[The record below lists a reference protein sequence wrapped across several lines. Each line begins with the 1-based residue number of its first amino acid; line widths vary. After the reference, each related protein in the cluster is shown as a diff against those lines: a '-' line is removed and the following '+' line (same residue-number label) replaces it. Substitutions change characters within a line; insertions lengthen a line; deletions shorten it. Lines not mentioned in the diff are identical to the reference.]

1 MIAHWMLYCLAVG
14 ALLAMGALA
23 MERAMRAF
31 ALPQRWVW
39 AVAMVAMVA
48 LPAAARWMPR
58 APQPFGAAVSGE
70 IGTPIRSA
78 EIGGGAES
86 RPRFDVAALDRPLVI
101 GWMGMTA
108 AALLALVAAWAVL
121 ERRRRGWRAA
131 EMDGV
136 PVLLSP
142 ATGPAVIGL
151 FRSRIVLPQ
160 WVVADAS
167 DDVRA
172 LLLEH
177 EREHLR
183 AGDPRLLALGLAVV
197 ALMPWNPAAWW
208 QLRRLRLAVEV
219 DCDARVLARRADVR
233 AYGSLLLEVGR
244 RGTSGHLVAAAF
256 SEPRSFLERRIRMM
270 TSPRAR
276 RPLATAA
283 GFGAL
288 AALLVAAACRAP
300 EPVQTSTDE
309 PLALAPTEFSPRE
322 AVQRLY
328 PRIARGVGDSA
339 TVVLS
344 YAPDGK
350 LASHRMTLRGQPA
363 AGGIP
368 PALRAGG
375 RLESYSF
382 AAGELGPDPVRV
394 FVLRQLTAAQQR
406 AAGVLETD
414 TVVVQAA
421 AVRGDTVQPVL
432 VNGQDVSRALRRYY
446 PPLLR
451 DAGVTGSAE
460 VQVRITAEGVVA
472 DTRVVRASH
481 PAFGDAAARALAVAR
496 FRPARSQGAAVGS
509 TFTLPV
515 RFDLGAGE
523 SPPVTT
529 GAGAAWDEPP
539 VPLNLD
545 EITRALKAEYPP
557 LLREAGITAHA
568 QVRLSISAT
577 GEVLQVRT
585 LSATHPEA
593 GQAAERAMARARFR
607 PARTGGRPVA
617 VEVVLPVVFS
627 PERAQP

>member
-14 ALLAMGALA
+14 ALLSLGALA

-39 AVAMVAMVA
+39 ATAMMAMLA

-58 APQPFGAAVSGE
+58 APQPVPVTAAASGEVGMPIQGTGAA
-70 IGTPIRSA
+70 
-78 EIGGGAES
+78 ES
-86 RPRFDVAALDRPLVI
+86 KPRIDIAALDRPLVI
-101 GWMGMTA
+101 GWIGMTA

-131 EMDGV
+131 EVDGV

-183 AGDPRLLALGLAVV
+183 AGDPKLLALGLTVV

-244 RGTSGHLVAAAF
+244 RGTRGHLLAAAF
-256 SEPRSFLERRIRMM
+256 SEPRSFLERRIRIM
-270 TSPRAR
+270 TQRMQRPRAR
-276 RPLATAA
+276 TLAPLAAVCA
-283 GFGAL
+283 
-288 AALLVAAACRAP
+288 AALLGMRALPAPATPVHVPASAARA
-300 EPVQTSTDE
+300 
-309 PLALAPTEFSPRE
+309 
-322 AVQRLY
+322 
-328 PRIARGVGDSA
+328 
-339 TVVLS
+339 
-344 YAPDGK
+344 
-350 LASHRMTLRGQPA
+350 
-363 AGGIP
+363 
-368 PALRAGG
+368 
-375 RLESYSF
+375 
-382 AAGELGPDPVRV
+382 
-394 FVLRQLTAAQQR
+394 
-406 AAGVLETD
+406 
-414 TVVVQAA
+414 
-421 AVRGDTVQPVL
+421 DTVQPVL
-432 VNGQDVSRALRRYY
+432 VNANDVSRALKQYY
-446 PPLLR
+446 PPMLH

-460 VQVRITAEGVVA
+460 VEVRVTAEGVVA
-472 DTRVVRASH
+472 GVRVLQASH
-481 PAFGDAAARALAVAR
+481 PGFGDAAAQALAVAR
-496 FRPARSQGAAVGS
+496 FRPARSQGAAVAY

-515 RFDLGAGE
+515 RFELSAEE

-539 VPLNLD
+539 VPLNVD
-545 EITRALKAEYPP
+545 EITGALKAEYPP
-557 LLREAGITAHA
+557 PLREAGITARA

-577 GEVLQVRT
+577 GEVLQARAV
-585 LSATHPEA
+585 SATHPDA
-593 GQAAERAMARARFR
+593 GPAAERALARARFR
-607 PARTGGRPVA
+607 PARTDGQPVA
-617 VEVVLPVVFS
+617 AEFVLPVVFS
-627 PERAQP
+627 PEGAQP